1 MQEELDKLK
10 EHLEIIKPILDEKGK
25 KTKRVEK
32 SIEFIKNNSILLP
45 LVGINPEEYFGD
57 LNNALNKVKAVYI
70 HIPFCKSLCT
80 YCDFSKMYYFSKY
93 ANKYFNSLLKEFNK
107 KYKGEEIETIY
118 IGGGTP
124 SMLSLEELT
133 KLFKITNKIK
143 LKKDYEFTIEC
154 NVDDITLDKVKLFKE
169 NKVNRV
175 SIGIQTFNEKT
186 LKKMNRKH
194 SYDSVKEKIKLLNDN
209 GINNINI
216 DLIYA
221 FPGTTLNDL
230 KKDLD
235 LFFSLNVKHISTY
248 SLMIEP
254 HTMLYIKKVKNIKEE
269 LDLEMYNLICEE
281 MKNHGFNHY
290 EVSNFA
296 IPGYESK
303 HNLTYWNNEEY
314 YGFGLAASGYIDDT
328 RYTNTLSMDK
338 YLANDFDGVKEELTL
353 KDKMVYEL
361 ILGMRKIKGIN
372 IEKFNNKFNRSLLE
386 NEIIKELVKKGD
398 LIVDEN
404 YLKIPYNKIYVQNEI
419 LEELLDYE

>member
-10 EHLEIIKPILDEKGK
+10 KNLDIIAPILDDPK
-25 KTKRVEK
+25 KAKTNTIKK
-32 SIEFIKNNSILLP
+32 SIKYIKENSILLP
-45 LVGINPEEYFGD
+45 LIGIEPNEYLEK
-57 LNNALNKVKAVYI
+57 LNYAEAKAIYI

-80 YCDFSKMYYFSKY
+80 YCDFSKMYYFQKYSK
-93 ANKYFNSLLKEFNK
+93 KYFDSLSKEFNQR
-107 KYKGEEIETIY
+107 YNGEEIETVY

-124 SMLSLEELT
+124 SILKPEELK
-133 KLFKITNKIK
+133 KLFKITSKIN

-154 NVDDITLDKVKLFKE
+154 NIDDIVEEKVKIFKE
-169 NKVNRV
+169 NKINRV
-175 SIGIQTFNEKT
+175 SIGIQTFNKKT
-186 LKKMNRKH
+186 LKKMNRSH
-194 SYDSVKEKIKLLNDN
+194 DYNEVLEKIELLKKYEID
-209 GINNINI
+209 NINI

-221 FPGTTLNDL
+221 FPGTTIEDL
-230 KKDLD
+230 KKDLN

-254 HTMLYIKKVKNIKEE
+254 HTMLYINKVKNIKEE
-269 LDLEMYNLICEE
+269 LDCEMYNLICLE
-281 MKNHGFNHY
+281 MKKHGYNHY
-290 EVSNFA
+290 EVSNFS

-314 YGFGLAASGYIDDT
+314 YGFGLSASGYIDNI

-338 YLANDFDGVKEELTL
+338 YLANEFDGVKEELTL

-361 ILGMRKIKGIN
+361 ILGMRKINGIN
-372 IEKFNNKFNRSLLE
+372 ILNFNSKYNRSLLE
-386 NEIIKELVKKGD
+386 NEIIKELVKKGN